1 MNQFSPMSQDTTPRP
16 HQRFF
21 GAAAQ
26 HPTFTQS
33 APVQPEQPEHVDFQ
47 ANPLPEAPVAPAQND
62 QTPPA
67 ITPIHDHAHK
77 EPSGPEHHSVA
88 PTPAPIDTPAPVDA
102 PTQIETPIDAPK
114 EHHDNSE
121 IKAIIDEMKKL
132 GEKEYG
138 VDEIKNKVIEQLNNI
153 LKEMRA
159 DRNKFTELE
168 DKYDDIC
175 IKTGEIFNPYFE
187 SARDNKYKLNAKMS
201 GVREILTNFTQ
212 M

>member
-33 APVQPEQPEHVDFQ
+33 APVQPEHVDFKV
-47 ANPLPEAPVAPAQND
+47 NPLPEAPVAPAQND

-67 ITPIHDHAHK
+67 ITPIHDHARRT
-77 EPSGPEHHSVA
+77 PGSPEHHPVA
-88 PTPAPIDTPAPVDA
+88 PAPAPMNTPAPVDA
-102 PTQIETPIDAPK
+102 PAQTETPIDTPK

-159 DRNKFTELE
+159 DRDKFIELE

-175 IKTGEIFNPYFE
+175 IKTGEVFNPDYE
-187 SARDNKYKLNAKMS
+187 SARDNKYELSTKMS
-201 GVREILTNFTQ
+201 GVRDILTNFTQ